1 MSGHENAALEG
12 IANTVPALRALLAEF
27 DNPATVL
34 SAAERVRDAG
44 YTKWDTH
51 TPFPVH
57 GMDEAMGLKTT
68 RLSWF
73 VMACGAIGAGAGLL
87 MEWWMNAVDY
97 RYLISGK
104 PFFSLPANIPV
115 MFEVT
120 VLVSALAAF
129 FGMLIFNGLPQLYH
143 VLFRSSRFAR
153 ATDDRFFISIDADDP
168 KFDAAATE
176 RWLRSIGAV
185 EVEKLED

>member
-1 MSGHENAALEG
+1 MSGHENTALEG
-12 IANTVPALRALLAEF
+12 IANPVPALRALLAEF

-68 RLSWF
+68 KLSWF
-73 VMACGAIGAGAGLL
+73 VMACGVIGAGTGLL

-143 VLFRSSRFAR
+143 VLFRSHRFAR
-153 ATDDRFFISIDADDP
+153 ATDDRFFISIDAGDP
-168 KFDAAATE
+168 KFEAAATE
-176 RWLRSIGAV
+176 RWLRSIGAI
-185 EVEKLED
+185 EVERLED

>member
-1 MSGHENAALEG
+1 MSGHENTALEG

-68 RLSWF
+68 KLSWF

-168 KFDAAATE
+168 KFEAAATE